1 MLTTT
6 LSDAVA
12 ALVAEARG
20 PTDGALDERLER
32 LPVAT
37 ALAVGRFLAERAHPE
52 ARAVA
57 ERIFTR
63 LRPLAGE
70 TVRLDDDLAQ
80 LALALQLPDDA
91 EALLRARLE
100 RSEALTAYELLLRAY
115 RALGRDA
122 DATALAEQLVAEF
135 GERVT
140 VWMMRGDVALGQG
153 DAATA
158 LAAYREALA
167 RAPFGAS
174 AQLIAAQ
181 PQHT

>member
-1 MLTTT
+1 MGEPGRWWWECTRCRSTRLMLTTT

-20 PTDGALDERLER
+20 PTDAALDERLER

-70 TVRLDDDLAQ
+70 PGRPADHLAP
-80 LALALQLPDDA
+80 LAPASPP
-91 EALLRARLE
+91 
-100 RSEALTAYELLLRAY
+100 
-115 RALGRDA
+115 
-122 DATALAEQLVAEF
+122 
-135 GERVT
+135 
-140 VWMMRGDVALGQG
+140 
-153 DAATA
+153 AAPPH
-158 LAAYREALA
+158 
-167 RAPFGAS
+167 AP
-174 AQLIAAQ
+174 
-181 PQHT
+181 